1 MLVERSPLTLLI
13 SLNYIRWTLV
23 YVILIDNFLR
33 DRSGVQREGPPLW
46 VRGKIQ
52 VFTIVAV
59 FSGLKRFVA
68 FGSLY

>member
-1 MLVERSPLTLLI
+1 MACGVDPPQLI

-23 YVILIDNFLR
+23 YVILIDNFVR

-59 FSGLKRFVA
+59 FFWFKKMCGPW
-68 FGSLY
+68 